1 MPVGPY
7 LVPGTLSARYQVL
20 GRPTPMYVGL
30 DTNFSGAGGDQLPVD
45 TDFSGVGLPLR
56 TVVPG
61 TWYHVHRRMRSQQV
75 DL

>member
-7 LVPGTLSARYQVL
+7 LVPGTLSAHTRYQVL
-20 GRPTPMYVGL
+20 GRPTPMYMGL
-30 DTNFSGAGGDQLPVD
+30 DTNFSGAGGDQLLVD
-45 TDFSGVGLPLR
+45 TEFSGVGLPLH

-61 TWYHVHRRMRSQQV
+61 RMRSQQV